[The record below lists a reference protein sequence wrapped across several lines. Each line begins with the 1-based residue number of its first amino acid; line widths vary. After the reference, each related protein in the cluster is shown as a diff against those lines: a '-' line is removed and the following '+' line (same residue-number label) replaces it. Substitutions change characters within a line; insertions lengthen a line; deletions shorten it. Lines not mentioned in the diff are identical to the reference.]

1 MNSQKILISG
11 ASGLIGSALTNLL
24 NQKGHSV
31 SKLVRREAKNK
42 NEVQWNP
49 KSGVKNLNDLENFD
63 AVIHLAG
70 ENIGGK
76 RWTEEQKKKIRESR
90 VQGTSVLKD
99 EILKLKNPPKA
110 FISASAIGIYGD
122 RGNEILDEESA
133 VGTGFLP
140 ELCQEWENS
149 SKPLTQKGIRTVYV
163 RTGVVLAPNGG
174 ALAKMLF
181 PFKMGVGGIIGNGKQ
196 FMSWVEL
203 EDLTEIF
210 SFAIENENV
219 SGAINAVSP
228 NSVTNHEF
236 TKTLG
241 KVLKRPTI
249 FPLPS
254 FVAKIVLGEMAQDL
268 LLASS
273 KVTPKKL
280 LSLGY
285 KFGNANLES
294 AFRKVLN

>member
-11 ASGLIGSALTNLL
+11 ASGLVGSALINLL
-24 NQKGHSV
+24 KQKGHSV
-31 SKLVRREAKNK
+31 SSLVRREAKSK

-49 KSGVKNLNDLENFD
+49 QSGIKNINDLENFD

-90 VQGTSVLKD
+90 VKGTSVLRD
-99 EILKLKNPPKA
+99 AILKLKNPPKT
-110 FISASAIGIYGD
+110 FISASAIGFYGD
-122 RGNEILDEESA
+122 RGNKTLDEESA

-140 ELCQEWENS
+140 EVCQEWENS
-149 SKPLTQKGIRTVYV
+149 SKSLSEKGIRLVYI
-163 RTGVVLAPNGG
+163 RIGVVLAPNGG

-196 FMSWVEL
+196 FMSWIEL

-210 SFAIENENV
+210 SFALENEKV

-228 NSVTNHEF
+228 NSVTNYEF
-236 TKTLG
+236 TKSLG

-249 FPLPS
+249 FPLPG

-268 LLASS
+268 LLAST

-280 LSLGY
+280 LGLGY
-285 KFGNANLES
+285 KFRNANLEK
-294 AFRKVLN
+294 AFRKVLS

>member
-1 MNSQKILISG
+1 MKSQKILISG
-11 ASGLIGSALTNLL
+11 ASGLVGSALKNSLTR
-24 NQKGHSV
+24 KGHSV
-31 SKLVRREAKNK
+31 STLVRHETKNK

-49 KSGVKNLNDLENFD
+49 QTGVKNLEDLENFD

-70 ENIGGK
+70 ENIGDK
-76 RWTEEQKKKIRESR
+76 RWTEEQKRKIRESR

-99 EILKLKNPPKA
+99 SILNLKNPPKT
-110 FISASAIGIYGD
+110 FISASAIGFYGD
-122 RGNEILDEESA
+122 RGNETLDEASV

-140 ELCQEWENS
+140 EVCREWENS
-149 SKPLTQKGIRTVYV
+149 SKPLAEKEIRLVYV
-163 RTGVVLAPNGG
+163 RIGVVLAPNGG

-196 FMSWVEL
+196 VMSWIEL

-210 SFAIENENV
+210 NFAVETEKV

-228 NSVTNHEF
+228 NPVTNFEF

-249 FPLPS
+249 FPLPA

-268 LLASS
+268 LLAST
-273 KVTPKKL
+273 KVFPKRL
-280 LSLGY
+280 QELGY
-285 KFGNANLES
+285 KFKTEGLES
-294 AFRKVLN
+294 AFTKVLS